1 MLMLHEIGIYVLL
14 KEKLVLESPDGML
27 TDRHMDAVNRLLRSQ
42 FPHFQGLQ
50 SSLISQS
57 RNGFN
62 PVEVSGECV
71 PKGMI
76 VETNHTPTNRPIIV
90 TAINFSLQLC
100 R

>member
-1 MLMLHEIGIYVLL
+1 MSEDGPWVPELYLTL

-27 TDRHMDAVNRLLRSQ
+27 TDKHMDAVSRLLRSQ

-62 PVEVSGECV
+62 PVEVSDECG
-71 PKGMI
+71 PKGM
-76 VETNHTPTNRPIIV
+76 
-90 TAINFSLQLC
+90 
-100 R
+100 